1 MNLAGELL
9 RIAATAPDRAA
20 IVAPERV
27 TYGELASRAGALARR
42 LSKGGLEPGGRIA
55 LVAGNDVAFVVAHLA
70 ILQAGGVA
78 VPFNVTSPVE
88 ELRHELAAIDPSAV
102 LAEPAHVERLRRA
115 LGQESP
121 AAPIT
126 PLDDDALHASE
137 DPLAESVARAA
148 DDVAVLLFTAGT
160 AGPPK
165 PAMLTHGSLLANLE
179 QIQQHPGMRIV
190 PDDVALAVLPFFHI
204 YGLNVVLHLA
214 LYAGASVS
222 LVEHFHPAETLARV
236 QRDGVTVVAAV
247 PAIYGAWLALDASSA
262 PADALQRVRLCVSG
276 ASTLEHD
283 VVTGTRDRFGLVV
296 HDGYGLTEASPVVTT
311 TAVTRESRPGSIGP
325 PLPGVEVRLV
335 GEDGNTVLDGDP
347 GEIVVRGPNVFA
359 GYWQDD
365 DATAR
370 VLRDGW
376 LHTGD
381 IGVADDDGWLSL
393 VDRAK
398 DVVIVSG
405 FNVYPGEVEEVLA
418 QHPDVAAVAVVGE
431 PHPRTGE
438 TVVAYVVPR
447 AGARVDPVEL
457 LRFGGRRLARYK
469 LPTRVELTDALP
481 RTFAG
486 KVLRRA
492 LSDRVTR
499 APDATTNP
507 A

>member
-1 MNLAGELL
+1 
-9 RIAATAPDRAA
+9 
-20 IVAPERV
+20 
-27 TYGELASRAGALARR
+27 
-42 LSKGGLEPGGRIA
+42 
-55 LVAGNDVAFVVAHLA
+55 
-70 ILQAGGVA
+70 
-78 VPFNVTSPVE
+78 
-88 ELRHELAAIDPSAV
+88 
-102 LAEPAHVERLRRA
+102 
-115 LGQESP
+115 
-121 AAPIT
+121 
-126 PLDDDALHASE
+126 
-137 DPLAESVARAA
+137 
-148 DDVAVLLFTAGT
+148 
-160 AGPPK
+160 
-165 PAMLTHGSLLANLE
+165 
-179 QIQQHPGMRIV
+179 
-190 PDDVALAVLPFFHI
+190 
-204 YGLNVVLHLA
+204 
-214 LYAGASVS
+214 
-222 LVEHFHPAETLARV
+222 
-236 QRDGVTVVAAV
+236 
-247 PAIYGAWLALDASSA
+247 
-262 PADALQRVRLCVSG
+262 
-276 ASTLEHD
+276 
-283 VVTGTRDRFGLVV
+283 
-296 HDGYGLTEASPVVTT
+296 
-311 TAVTRESRPGSIGP
+311 
-325 PLPGVEVRLV
+325 VRLV